1 MSHHP
6 ATYSHSMDPLDANDW
21 LKINTKKLD
30 ITQGN
35 DHEKVSYA
43 SCRLKGSA
51 TDWWDAY
58 SAAHDDANTIT
69 WDKFRNSFREHHVPA
84 GVIKLKHKEF
94 LALKQGNM
102 SVSEYRDKF
111 TQLSRY
117 APNDVDTD
125 AKRQDR
131 FLDGLIGPLNFQL

>member
-1 MSHHP
+1 MS
-6 ATYSHSMDPLDANDW
+6 S
-21 LKINTKKLD
+21 
-30 ITQGN
+30 
-35 DHEKVSYA
+35 E
-43 SCRLKGSA
+43 GSA

-69 WDKFRNSFREHHVPA
+69 WDKFRNSFCEHHVPA

-125 AKRQDR
+125 AKRHVH
-131 FLDGLIGPLNFQL
+131 FLDGLIGPLNYQLHSHIFPNFQTQVNKAIGLESKRKELG